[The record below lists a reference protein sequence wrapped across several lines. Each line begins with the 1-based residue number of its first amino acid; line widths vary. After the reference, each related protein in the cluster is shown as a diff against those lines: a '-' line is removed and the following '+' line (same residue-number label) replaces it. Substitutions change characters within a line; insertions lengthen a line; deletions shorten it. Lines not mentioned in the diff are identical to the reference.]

1 MASRLQV
8 QEEIN
13 RVNKQMAGRSSTNM
27 TFQRGGINVRP
38 PPLHPLITLQHEY
51 QRNTFPS
58 P

>member
-38 PPLHPLITLQHEY
+38 PP
-51 QRNTFPS
+51 PS
-58 P
+58 IL